1 MVLVATLIRPVLRL
15 GRPFF
20 LLLLAENSV
29 IAGAN
34 IAGFS
39 IGAWVYQQTGSL
51 FDFSLVAA
59 VGAFSTL
66 GVLPFAGALADRVD
80 RRKAILLSDAC
91 VFCLLA
97 MLLIVMEKIGV
108 ALWLLYVFTVV
119 MALAQALR
127 TPPYRTTMS
136 ALLRSEQMPLA
147 CGVMGVFTGVVG
159 IAVPIIAGM
168 LMYRY
173 SLNGIFIFNLITLLG
188 SLALA
193 AAGLYRLPPSIRKSS
208 GLSGDRGRWLRD
220 VLRALAYF
228 RQHRLMAL
236 LLVYTLI
243 QNGLEALVST
253 LVIPLILTHYS
264 VRELGV
270 IMAWGGLGAALGA
283 LPLFVPW
290 LSSRLALL
298 LLSCNLL
305 LSLCVAIVS
314 VVNSVF
320 DYAVCVFIALF
331 VGSLSTVCALAL
343 WMRKVPLSQQGSIF
357 ALMGSLTMLTLPVV
371 VLLAGSAVDRWM
383 APALTS
389 GADWTHTVSHWL
401 GGADDGGAIR
411 LVLLG
416 CGLAGTMLSLLG
428 LTHQKMRDLDGQI
441 PDGR

>member
-1 MVLVATLIRPVLRL
+1 MLISPMLRL

-20 LLLLAENSV
+20 LLLLAENSF
-29 IAGAN
+29 ITGAN
-34 IAGFS
+34 IASFS
-39 IGAWVYQQTGSL
+39 IGAWVYRQTGSL
-51 FDFSLVAA
+51 FDFSLVSTI
-59 VGAFSTL
+59 GAFSTL
-66 GVLPFAGALADRVD
+66 AVLPFSGALADRAD
-80 RRKAILLSDAC
+80 RRKAILLSDAG

-97 MLLIVMEKIGV
+97 LLLIVMEKKGV
-108 ALWLLYVFTVV
+108 ALWPLYVFTVV

-127 TPPYRTTMS
+127 TPAYRTTMS

-147 CGVMGVFTGVVG
+147 CGLMGVVTGAVG
-159 IAVPIIAGM
+159 IVVPVIAGM

-173 SLNGIFIFNLITLLG
+173 SLDGIFIFNLITLLC

-193 AAGLYRLPPSIRKSS
+193 ALGFYRLPASIRKSP
-208 GLSGDRGRWLRD
+208 GLAGYTGGWLRD
-220 VLRALAYF
+220 ILRALAYF
-228 RQHRLMAL
+228 NQHRTMAM
-236 LLVYTLI
+236 LLVYILI

-290 LSSRLALL
+290 LSSRLSLL

-343 WMRKVPLSQQGSIF
+343 WMRKVPLNHQGSVF
-357 ALMGSLTMLTLPVV
+357 ALMGSLTMLTLPVA
-371 VLLAGSAVDRWM
+371 VLFAGSAVDRWIV
-383 APALTS
+383 PAFTS
-389 GADWTHTVSHWL
+389 GASWTHGVSYWL

-411 LVLLG
+411 VVLLC

-428 LTHQKMRDLDGQI
+428 LTHREMRDLDGKI

>member
-1 MVLVATLIRPVLRL
+1 MAAVGMLITPLLRL

-20 LLLLAENSV
+20 LLLLAENSF

-34 IAGFS
+34 IASFS
-39 IGAWVYQQTGSL
+39 IGAWVYQQTNSL
-51 FDFSLVAA
+51 FDFSLVAT

-66 GVLPFAGALADRVD
+66 AVLPFSGALADRVD
-80 RRKAILLSDAC
+80 RRKAILLSDTG
-91 VFCLLA
+91 VFFLLA
-97 MLLIVMEKIGV
+97 LLLIVQEKSGV
-108 ALWLLYVFTVV
+108 ALWPLYLFTVA

-127 TPPYRTTMS
+127 TPAYRTTMS

-147 CGVMGVFTGVVG
+147 CGVMGVVTGGVG
-159 IAVPIIAGM
+159 IVVPVIAGM

-173 SLNGIFIFNLITLLG
+173 SLNGIFIFNLITLLC
-188 SLALA
+188 SLVLA
-193 AAGLYRLPPSIRKSS
+193 ALGLYRVPRSIRKSS
-208 GLSGDRGRWLRD
+208 GVAGHEGGLLRD

-228 RQHRLMAL
+228 NQHRLMAM

-283 LPLFVPW
+283 LPLFLPW
-290 LSSRLALL
+290 FSSRLALL

-305 LSLCVAIVS
+305 LSLCMATVG

-320 DYAVCVFIALF
+320 EYAVCVFIALF

-343 WMRKVPLSQQGSIF
+343 WMRKVPLNQQGSIF
-357 ALMGSLTMLTLPVV
+357 ALMGTLTMLTLPIA
-371 VLLAGSAVDRWM
+371 VLFASSAVDRWIV
-383 APALTS
+383 PALAS
-389 GADWTHTVSHWL
+389 GAHWTHGVSHWL

-411 LVLLG
+411 VVLLC
-416 CGLAGTMLSLLG
+416 CGLAGTVLSLLG
-428 LTHQKMRDLDGQI
+428 LIHREMRDLDGQI